1 MATPHIFI
9 SYRRSDSACHSG
21 RLYDRLRQHFDEDKV
36 FIDLEGIAPAAH
48 FPAKLQN
55 ALSGSKVLLV
65 VIGTSWLVADDN
77 RRRLDDPDDW
87 VRREIELGLELK
99 SVYVVPVLVGGAV
112 MPGENDLPNSLK
124 SLVKYQKYTLSDE
137 HFGSEVD
144 KLVESLRNEGYLPPG
159 YPPDRRGLVSPLMAA
174 GRPWSWLGWAVNK
187 FSPAGAVAA
196 AFGFLVVLVL
206 STYWATHSYESAL
219 RIAAEEENSRELVA
233 QQQTCTDESLRSIKG
248 NVQGKDGKAIQGA
261 RVSLVLTD
269 PQHRQVI
276 PSSNEGKTDSHGKFS
291 FSLEEVKPPPKR
303 GHDMI
308 LRVEAEGYKEYTK
321 GFKCGEL
328 LPDITLLDP
337 KRIALRPGSK

>member
-36 FIDLEGIAPAAH
+36 FIDLEGIAPAVH

-219 RIAAEEENSRELVA
+219 RFAAEEADNRELVA
-233 QQQTCTDESLRSIKG
+233 QRQTCTEESLRSIKG
-248 NVQGKDGKAIQGA
+248 NIQGKDGKAIQGA
-261 RVSLVLTD
+261 KVSLELTD
-269 PQHRQVI
+269 TQPGRTFLSTVY
-276 PSSNEGKTDSHGKFS
+276 PTDSRGAFS
-291 FSLEEVKPPPKR
+291 FRLDTVKPPPLR
-303 GHDMI
+303 GHTMI
-308 LRVEAEGYKEYTK
+308 LHVEAEGYKKYDKSFE
-321 GFKCGEL
+321 CGEL

-337 KRIALRPGSK
+337 ERIGGSPGG